1 MAASRPDRGN
11 ANLGKKHM
19 TRTHRRGVRGLVL
32 AVLAATASTTALAD
46 ADARLRVFGYART
59 APVETIPDSIIDD
72 WKYLDD
78 RNVLVFRSG
87 QAYLLEMAGSCPALQ
102 SAGVIGFNA
111 AVSGLVAAKT
121 LMVGGRNTQTECG
134 VSRIVQLQRLAFS
147 SAPPAPPPPRPRPS
161 AEPSPPPPPV
171 SAPAPTP
178 APPAPPVPAPEPVP
192 TPPPA
197 MSPPPAAAPAAPVE
211 PPPPPPPPAP
221 RIEHEVKPP
230 PGATPL

>member
-1 MAASRPDRGN
+1 MAAPRPDRGD

-19 TRTHRRGVRGLVL
+19 TRTHRRGVRGLAL
-32 AVLAATASTTALAD
+32 AVVATIASTTALAD

-59 APVETIPDSIIDD
+59 APVETVPDSIIDD

-111 AVSGLVAAKT
+111 AVSGLVTAKT

-134 VSRIVQLQRLAFS
+134 VSQIVQLQRMAFS
-147 SAPPAPPPPRPRPS
+147 SAPPAPPPPRPRPG
-161 AEPSPPPPPV
+161 AEPSPAPPPV
-171 SAPAPTP
+171 FAPAP
-178 APPAPPVPAPEPVP
+178 PPAPAPELAP
-192 TPPPA
+192 TPPPTV
-197 MSPPPAAAPAAPVE
+197 SPPPAAAPAAPIE
-211 PPPPPPPPAP
+211 SPPPPPPPAP